1 MPRRSALSAQ
11 GMDTALIKEPSLGRF
26 TGIECIS
33 ERIPGETVILICRHL
48 PEKVNLGKP
57 IDG

>member
-1 MPRRSALSAQ
+1 
-11 GMDTALIKEPSLGRF
+11 MDTALIKEPSLGRF